1 MGSHHGGLA
10 RARATAERLT
20 HRHHKGDAY
29 AAHEHIAATP
39 ARILEV
45 LSDPHSVRRWF
56 PVPCDFEDDVG
67 RLRAGESYRTTGR
80 LAGRHVHAD
89 LRVLEASE
97 RRVSVSLVGHV
108 VFDLD
113 VELSPNGSGT
123 DADIRVAVHSGGG
136 LSGRLLTPA
145 ASALLRA
152 GALGH
157 TVNAIRA
164 EAEHVTRP

>member
-1 MGSHHGGLA
+1 MGSHHGGLS
-10 RARATAERLT
+10 RAKATAERLT
-20 HRHHKGDAY
+20 HRHHKGDGY
-29 AAHEHIAATP
+29 AAREHIAATP

-45 LSDPHSVRRWF
+45 LSDPQAVRRWF
-56 PVPCDFEDDVG
+56 PIPCEFEDEVD

-97 RRVSVSLVGHV
+97 QHVKVSLVGHV

-113 VELSPNGSGT
+113 VDLSPNGSGT
-123 DADIRVAVHSGGG
+123 DADIRVGVHSGGG

-145 ASALLRA
+145 ASAMLRA

-157 TVNAIRA
+157 TVAAIRA
-164 EAEHVTRP
+164 EAEER

>member
-1 MGSHHGGLA
+1 MRSHDGGLS

-20 HRHHKGDAY
+20 HHRHHKADGFT
-29 AAHEHIAATP
+29 AHEHIAASP

-45 LSDPHSVRRWF
+45 LSDPESVRRWF
-56 PVPCDFEDDVG
+56 PVPFDFRDDVR
-67 RLRAGESYRTTGR
+67 RLAAGGTYATTGR

-97 RRVSVSLVGHV
+97 QRVKVSLSGHV
-108 VFDLD
+108 IFDLD
-113 VELSPNGSGT
+113 VDLAPNGAGT
-123 DADIRVAVHSGGG
+123 DADVHVGVRSGGG

-145 ASALLRA
+145 ASAMLRA

-157 TVNAIRA
+157 TVAAIRG
-164 EAEHVTRP
+164 EAEQG